1 ESLLGLINDILDFS
15 KIEAGKLDLS
25 RAEVDPREVLG
36 DTLRTLGVRAHQKGL
51 ELAGH
56 VAADVPARL
65 VGDAPRLRQVI
76 VNLVGNAIK
85 FTERGEVLVEVEL
98 VSEGKDEATLGF
110 LGADTGIGIPA
121 DKQQL
126 IFEAF
131 AQADGSTTRQYGGTG
146 LGLSISAQ
154 LVEMMGGSLT
164 VESEPRRGSRFRF
177 TARFGRPGS

>member
-1 ESLLGLINDILDFS
+1 W
-15 KIEAGKLDLS
+15 
-25 RAEVDPREVLG
+25 
-36 DTLRTLGVRAHQKGL
+36 
-51 ELAGH
+51 
-56 VAADVPARL
+56 
-65 VGDAPRLRQVI
+65 
-76 VNLVGNAIK
+76 
-85 FTERGEVLVEVEL
+85 
-98 VSEGKDEATLGF
+98 EGKDEAPLGF
-110 LGADTGIGIPA
+110 LVADPGIGIPA

-177 TARFGRPGS
+177 TARFGRPGSRPATRLPPKLRRLRVLVVDDNATNRRILHEMLAHWRMRPKTVGSARAALEELEGASRAGRPYPLVLVDCQMPEMDGFALAQQIKKRPRLAGAS